1 MSTSAFRHTVGSQ
14 TYQFPD
20 LQALMAR
27 ATPLRSGD
35 LLAGVAAGS
44 ARERVAAQM
53 ALAEVPLTRFLSE
66 ALVPYEEDEVTRLII
81 DTHDAAA
88 FAPVRHLTVG
98 DFRNWLLSDAADSAT
113 LATLAPGI
121 TPEMAAAAKP
131 VLYNKW
137 DEAP

>member
-1 MSTSAFRHTVGSQ
+1 MGPSAFRHTVGSQ
-14 TYQFPD
+14 TYQFSD
-20 LQALMAR
+20 LRALMAR

-66 ALVPYEEDEVTRLII
+66 ALVPYEEDEVTRLIV

-88 FAPVRHLTVG
+88 FAPRPAGGLGVG
-98 DFRNWLLSDAADSAT
+98 RGGRRGALPS
-113 LATLAPGI
+113 
-121 TPEMAAAAKP
+121 
-131 VLYNKW
+131 
-137 DEAP
+137 